1 MRTGEQT
8 AFYARPPGSTG
19 CTETQPN
26 HGMGSV
32 RGFWTQSQI
41 IWAHF

>member
-8 AFYARPPGSTG
+8 AFYARPPDSTG